1 MEQDQQP
8 LVFPHNLIKMG
19 KDLFEKFVAK
29 PALAIPAGALLVG
42 AAFYLLLM
50 FMMDTCLV
58 TIIPP
63 FLLLGVFWFFRVK
76 RARMLL
82 VAGAIACAVM
92 LFVEAFFFLGVYS
105 DVQPVELYSD
115 DDARTLRDGTV
126 TPLRGDSMT
135 AFNYTVNVYVNG
147 TTAISNVTVLILG
160 LGPLD
165 NRTMVAGPRNDTVA
179 QYYLAT
185 TLSDPINQFV
195 FSAKVNGTWYLAADY
210 EEGIE
215 TWALGPIYTSSW
227 DMMQPLLYY
236 SAIQAYMQFFV
247 IYTILVGMIWWT
259 RRARRMRETQLEKW
273 EAKRREEEAKAP
285 KDEAK
290 VPAPSLSKA
299 MGLEADD
306 SFVCSECGADVPSDS
321 TQCPKCGEKFE

>member
-50 FMMDTCLV
+50 FMLDTCLV

-63 FLLLGVFWFFRVK
+63 FLLLGVFWGFRVK

-82 VAGAIACAVM
+82 LAGAIACAVM
-92 LFVEAFFFLGVYS
+92 LVVEAVFFLGVYT
-105 DVQPVELYSD
+105 DVHPADLYSND
-115 DDARTLRDGTV
+115 GAMTLRDGAV
-126 TPLRGDSMT
+126 SPLEGDSMT
-135 AFNYTVNVYVNG
+135 VFNYTVNVYANG
-147 TTAISNVTVLILG
+147 TTPISNVTVLIVG
-160 LGPLD
+160 LGPME

-179 QYYLAT
+179 QYYLTT

-195 FSAKVNGTWYLAADY
+195 FSAKVNSTWYLAAEY
-210 EEGIE
+210 EDGVE
-215 TWALGPIYTSSW
+215 TWAIGPVYSSSW
-227 DMMQPLLYY
+227 EVLQPLLYY
-236 SAIQAYMQFFV
+236 SAIQAFMQFYV
-247 IYTILVGMIWWT
+247 IYVILVGMIWWT
-259 RRARRMRETQLEKW
+259 RRARRMREKQLEKW
-273 EAKRREEEAKAP
+273 ETKRKEEEAKTP

-290 VPAPSLSKA
+290 VSVPSLSKA

-306 SFVCSECGADVPSDS
+306 SFVCSECGADVPSDA